1 MTQTRR
7 GHLRQST
14 YDSVKS
20 LIITGQLAP
29 GARVTEAELTE
40 RLGVSRTPVREA
52 LNRLERDGLV
62 VGREKNGF
70 AVVAF
75 DADTAREAFE
85 LREVL
90 EAHSTALACEH
101 ASAQDHKELLAMI
114 AECEQLAAVPDR
126 SVRHKLQEFQVGVDI
141 HRAIAQMSG
150 NAMLAKI
157 LGDVLDRCQIYVWM
171 DLTVLDDWD
180 TARDEHRELVKA
192 ICARDTD
199 RAVSIIRRHVAE
211 AGRNVMDLMRAR
223 ADLRDYFDKPMVL

>member
-1 MTQTRR
+1 MTQIRR

-75 DADTAREAFE
+75 DTETAREAFE

-101 ASAQDHKELLAMI
+101 ASPADHKELLAMI
-114 AECEQLAAVPDR
+114 AECDQLAAVPDR
-126 SVRHKLQEFQVGVDI
+126 SVRHKLKEFQVGVDI
-141 HRAIAQMSG
+141 HRAIAHMSG

-157 LGDVLDRCQIYVWM
+157 LCDLLDRCQIYVWM
-171 DLTVLDDWD
+171 DLTVLNDWE
-180 TARDEHRELVKA
+180 TARDEHRELVTA

-199 RAVSIIRRHVAE
+199 RAISVIRRHVAE
-211 AGRNVMDLMRAR
+211 TGRNVMELMRAR

>member
-14 YDSVKS
+14 YDSVKT

-70 AVVAF
+70 AVSAF
-75 DADTAREAFE
+75 DIDTAREAFE

-90 EAHSTALACEH
+90 EAHSTAQACEN
-101 ASAQDHKELLAMI
+101 ATVRDQKKLLAMI
-114 AECEQLAAVPDR
+114 AECEQLAARPER
-126 SVRHKLQEFQVGVDI
+126 SARHKLQEFQIGIDI
-141 HRAIAQMSG
+141 HRAIAGMSG
-150 NAMLAKI
+150 NAMLAKV
-157 LGDVLDRCQIYVWM
+157 LDDVLDRCQIYVWM
-171 DLTVLDDWD
+171 DLTLLNDWE
-180 TARDEHRELVKA
+180 TARDEHRELINA
-192 ICARDTD
+192 ICARDAAQ
-199 RAVSIIRRHVAE
+199 AVAIIRKHVSE
-211 AGRNVMDLMRAR
+211 TRRNVIELMRAR
-223 ADLRDYFDKPMVL
+223 ADLRELVSKPMVL

>member
-1 MTQTRR
+1 MSQIRR

-14 YDSVKS
+14 YESVKS

-75 DADTAREAFE
+75 DIDTAREAFE

-90 EAHSTALACEH
+90 EAHSAALACKH
-101 ASAQDHKELLAMI
+101 ANAQHHAKLLKMI
-114 AECEQLAAVPDR
+114 SECEQLADLPER
-126 SVRHKLQEFQVGVDI
+126 SVRHKLQEFKVGVDI

-150 NAMLAKI
+150 NAMLAK
-157 LGDVLDRCQIYVWM
+157 LVGDLLDRCQIYVWM
-171 DLTVLDDWD
+171 DLTVLDDWK
-180 TARDEHRELVKA
+180 TARDEHRELVNA
-192 ICARDTD
+192 ICARDAD
-199 RAVSIIRRHVAE
+199 RAVSVVRKHVSE
-211 AGRNVMDLMRAR
+211 TRRNVIQLMRAR
-223 ADLRDYFDKPMVL
+223 SDLRAMIDEPLVF